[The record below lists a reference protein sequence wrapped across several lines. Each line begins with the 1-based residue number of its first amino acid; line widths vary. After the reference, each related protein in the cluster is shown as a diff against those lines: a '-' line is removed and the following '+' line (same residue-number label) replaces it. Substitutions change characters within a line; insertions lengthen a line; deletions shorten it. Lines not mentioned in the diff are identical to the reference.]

1 LSAADPPD
9 RPSPPSARPGRDA
22 VDLAIAKALRA
33 APSVPVAVAA
43 EPDDDA
49 ILRVLEGRADP
60 AERARVEAAPLAAE
74 KLAILRDLLTT

>member
-1 LSAADPPD
+1 LSAADRP
-9 RPSPPSARPGRDA
+9 PSPADRRDA
-22 VDLAIAKALRA
+22 VDVQVAKALRSPPAVPA
-33 APSVPVAVAA
+33 AIAD

-74 KLAILRDLLTT
+74 KLAILGNLIDS